1 MPLFFRYPFQSSKNI
16 SLNGTVKYYIEALM
30 SEHTSNDHLS
40 IGVQTPNASSVSVIP
55 SIMLSP
61 LRIGKVFKMFKNY

>member
-1 MPLFFRYPFQSSKNI
+1 
-16 SLNGTVKYYIEALM
+16 M

-40 IGVQTPNASSVSVIP
+40 IGVQTPNASSVLVIP

-61 LRIGKVFKMFKNY
+61 LRIGKVF